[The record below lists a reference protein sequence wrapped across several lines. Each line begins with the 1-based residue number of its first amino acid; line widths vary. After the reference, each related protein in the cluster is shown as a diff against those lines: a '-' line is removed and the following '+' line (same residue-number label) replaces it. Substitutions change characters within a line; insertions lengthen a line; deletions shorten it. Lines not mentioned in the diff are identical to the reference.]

1 MEEFVHA
8 LGSYGVAP
16 FSALLTATLLYWL
29 MVILGAMDLDI
40 LHFGHGHDAGHHG
53 GDHAEAHAPGG
64 LFHGLLEFLSIGKVP
79 ITITLSILVVIGWG
93 VAMALTL
100 LLHLWWPLVL
110 ATALL
115 VGIPLTG
122 FATRPLRVLFT
133 ALSGGVATGVSLIGR
148 EARITSA
155 TCDADFGTATCDI
168 EGAEVLLR
176 VVAIRAPP
184 IFHRDEVVVIADHDP
199 ERDVYLVAPAG
210 YRQQSDPLL
219 LSESAPRP
227 PPPPQVPQA
236 LTLPVPQPSP
246 PIPAARPPVSQ

>member
-16 FSALLTATLLYWL
+16 FSALLTASLLYWL

-79 ITITLSILVVIGWG
+79 ITITLSILIVIGWG

-122 FATRPLRVLFT
+122 FATRPLRALFT

-155 TCDADFGTATCDI
+155 TGSVPTQLTSATGFAPARRQLTAKFKEMPPTVSTPRSRWRSMVHSPTATI
-168 EGAEVLLR
+168 FTQASLA
-176 VVAIRAPP
+176 VVNI
-184 IFHRDEVVVIADHDP
+184 
-199 ERDVYLVAPAG
+199 LN
-210 YRQQSDPLL
+210 
-219 LSESAPRP
+219 LSTG
-227 PPPPQVPQA
+227 VP
-236 LTLPVPQPSP
+236 
-246 PIPAARPPVSQ
+246 